1 MERIKAMKSYG
12 KQVNNNGRQYFRMS
26 EADHNVHRMLI
37 MKDAI
42 MYGIAAVVLVVL
54 CEGSNKLP
62 ITKILQ
68 QVTLSVV
75 CIFAPRLP
83 GYVNEYME
91 RSESM
96 WAISVVSDYYSQFP
110 WPFCLS
116 VCRDASFGRKNHIC
130 ENAVS
135 GE

>member
-1 MERIKAMKSYG
+1 M
-12 KQVNNNGRQYFRMS
+12 
-26 EADHNVHRMLI
+26 
-37 MKDAI
+37 
-42 MYGIAAVVLVVL
+42 L
-54 CEGSNKLP
+54 CEGSDKLP

-75 CIFAPRLP
+75 CIFASRLP

-96 WAISVVSDYYSQFP
+96 WAFSVVSDYYSQFP

-116 VCRDASFGRKNHIC
+116 VCRDASFGRRNHIF
-130 ENAVS
+130 ENAVF